1 VEAGTKETS
10 SCAAKNTQLATIII
24 SAQTR
29 EAVKVANLAINGGTP
44 IRTAGYP
51 GVGNAAGR
59 TIGKEELANVTK
71 VIESGML
78 NRGGGTF
85 VPAIEKKWAEHLGVK
100 HCAASTSG
108 TSAIHVAVG
117 AINPNP
123 GDEIIT
129 GPITDMGTVIPILAQ
144 NAIPIFADLRRDNIG
159 LDAEDVERR
168 ITARTK
174 AIIPVHLCGNATDM
188 DPLMKLAE
196 KYNLKVIE
204 DCSQA
209 YGTMY
214 KGKHVGTIGH
224 MGTFSLQQSKHI
236 TCGDGGM
243 TVTNDDELGDRAM
256 LFANKGWPNYGS
268 SARNYVCFGM
278 NYRMTELQAAVLDA
292 QIDKVDW
299 VTSRRNELGDRICAE
314 IKDLAGLE
322 IPGVSPG
329 GKHTYW
335 FLPLLVNQEKLGL
348 STDKIAAAVS
358 AEGGGCGA
366 HYIGV
371 PIFMYDLLRQ
381 KKIYGDSN
389 YPFCLQPE
397 GQEVR
402 YELGECPQTEQ
413 IIADML
419 QIGIN
424 EKMTDQDATDIIA
437 CFRKVW
443 DNLDEL
449 RG

>member
-1 VEAGTKETS
+1 
-10 SCAAKNTQLATIII
+10 
-24 SAQTR
+24 
-29 EAVKVANLAINGGTP
+29 VANPAVLAINGGTP
-44 IRTAGYP
+44 IRTEGYP

-59 TIGKEELANVTK
+59 TIGKEELANVTQ
-71 VIESGML
+71 VLESGML

-85 VPAIEKKWAEHLGVK
+85 VPKIEKKFAEHLGVRY
-100 HCAASTSG
+100 CTASTSG

-117 AINPNP
+117 AINPSP

-144 NAIPIFADLRRDNIG
+144 NAIPVFADLRRDNIG
-159 LDAEDVERR
+159 LDAADVERR
-168 ITARTK
+168 ITERTR

-209 YGTMY
+209 YGTLY

-236 TCGDGGM
+236 TTGDGGL
-243 TVTNDDELGDRAM
+243 TVTSDDELGDRAA
-256 LFANKGWPNYGS
+256 LFANKGWPNYGA

-292 QIDKVDW
+292 QLDKVDW
-299 VTSRRNELGDRICAE
+299 VTGRRNEIGERICQAVKNYE
-314 IKDLAGLE
+314 GIE
-322 IPGVSPG
+322 IPGVSEG
-329 GKHTYW
+329 GRHTYW
-335 FLPLLVNQEKLGL
+335 FLPLLIDQKKLG
-348 STDKIAAAVS
+348 IATSKLAQAIG
-358 AEGGGCGA
+358 AEGAPAGA
-366 HYIGV
+366 HYIGR

-381 KKIYGDSN
+381 KKIYGDSSF
-389 YPFCLQPE
+389 PFSLQPE

-402 YELGECPQTEQ
+402 YEEGETPGTEQ
-413 IIADML
+413 ILDDML
-419 QIGIN
+419 QITVN
-424 EKMTDQDATDIIA
+424 ERMTDQDVTDILA
-437 CFRKVW
+437 CIEKVW
-443 DNLDEL
+443 ANLDEL
-449 RG
+449 R

>member
-1 VEAGTKETS
+1 MPPLHTEEITVS
-10 SCAAKNTQLATIII
+10 VLA
-24 SAQTR
+24 
-29 EAVKVANLAINGGTP
+29 VNGGPP

-59 TIGKEELANVTK
+59 TLGKEELANLEK
-71 VIESGML
+71 VIAAGNL

-85 VPAIEKKWAEHLGVK
+85 VPGIEKKFAEHLGMK

-108 TSAIHVAVG
+108 TAAIHVAVG

-129 GPITDMGTVIPILAQ
+129 GPITDMGTVIPILCQ
-144 NAIPIFADLRRDNIG
+144 NAIPVFADLRRDNIG

-168 ITARTK
+168 LTERTK

-196 KYNLKVIE
+196 KHNLYVIE

-209 YGTMY
+209 YGTLY

-224 MGTFSLQQSKHI
+224 LGAFSLQQSKHI
-236 TCGDGGM
+236 TTGDGGL
-243 TVTNDDELGDRAM
+243 TVTNDDELDDRAV

-268 SARNYVCFGM
+268 GERNYVTFGM
-278 NYRMTELQAAVLDA
+278 NYRMTELQGAVLDA

-299 VTSRRNELGDRICAE
+299 VTNRRNELGDRICAA
-314 IKDLAGLE
+314 IKDFEGIE
-322 IPGVSPG
+322 VPGVSPG

-335 FLPLLVNQEKLGL
+335 FLAVLVDQKKLGIETSKLAEAL
-348 STDKIAAAVS
+348 SK
-358 AEGGGCGA
+358 EGAPCGA
-366 HYIGV
+366 HYIGI

-381 KKIYGDSN
+381 KKIYGDSTF
-389 YPFCLQPE
+389 PFSLQPE
-397 GQEVR
+397 GEEVR
-402 YELGECPQTEQ
+402 YEKGECPETER
-413 IIADML
+413 ILDDML
-419 QIGIN
+419 QVSIN
-424 EKMTDQDATDIIA
+424 EKMTDQDAADIIA
-437 CFRKVW
+437 CFEKVW
-443 DNLDEL
+443 ANLDEL
-449 RG
+449 R

>member
-1 VEAGTKETS
+1 MS
-10 SCAAKNTQLATIII
+10 
-24 SAQTR
+24 
-29 EAVKVANLAINGGTP
+29 NLAIKGGTP
-44 IRTAGYP
+44 VRTEGYP

-59 TIGKEELANVTK
+59 TIGKEELANVTQ
-71 VIESGML
+71 VLESGLL

-85 VPAIEKKWAEHLGVK
+85 VPGVEKKFAAHLGVK
-100 HCAASTSG
+100 HCTASTSG
-108 TSAIHVAVG
+108 TAAIHVAVG
-117 AINPNP
+117 AINPSP

-129 GPITDMGTVIPILAQ
+129 GSITDMGTIIPILAQ
-144 NAIPIFADLRRDNIG
+144 NAIPVFADLRRDNVG

-168 ITARTK
+168 ITEKTK

-209 YGTMY
+209 YGTKY

-236 TCGDGGM
+236 TCGDGGL
-243 TVTNDDELGDRAM
+243 TVTNDEELGDRAN
-256 LFANKGWPNYGS
+256 LFANKGWPNYGA

-299 VTSRRNELGDRICAE
+299 VTARRNEMGDRICAA
-314 IKDLAGLE
+314 IKDLEGLAV
-322 IPGVSPG
+322 PGVSEG
-329 GKHTYW
+329 GEHTYW
-335 FLPLLVNQEKLGL
+335 FLPLLVDQKKLGL
-348 STDKIAAAVS
+348 TTDKLAQALG
-358 AEGGGCGA
+358 AEGAPAGA
-366 HYIGV
+366 HYIGQ

-389 YPFCLQPE
+389 FPFSLQAE

-402 YELGECPQTEQ
+402 YEAGECPQTEA
-413 IIADML
+413 ILDDLL
-419 QIGIN
+419 QISLN
-424 EKMTDQDATDIIA
+424 ERMTDQDVTDIIA
-437 CFRKVW
+437 CFEKVW
-443 DNLDEL
+443 ANLDEL
-449 RG
+449 R